1 MPKAPAAADDASMLE
16 GFLQNVRGTI
26 PISIEQIEIILRLV
40 AAAGV
45 PVKAYLDLSCAGG
58 VLAPAIL
65 DEFPQAHAF
74 LLQSTHS
81 QLESAR
87 MQLGPR
93 EGRAGFQIARFQ
105 SPAWVDLARGE
116 GPFDLITSGV
126 ETPLLPV
133 DRQQAFF
140 REVYELLNPGGLF
153 LSVEHVASATRWTQ
167 SPWDD
172 QMIEAIFGE
181 ELKKDR
187 TRPRTEVA
195 WEYYQKLAREGQKI
209 APLEVQCDWLRSIG
223 FESVD
228 CFLKVSELAVFGG
241 LKPAASAG
249 AGQFV
254 TGV

>member
-1 MPKAPAAADDASMLE
+1 MPKAAASADDATMLE

-26 PISIEQIEIILRLV
+26 PISIEQIEIILRLI

-45 PVKAYLDLSCAGG
+45 PVKAYADLSCAGG

-65 DEFPQAHAF
+65 DEYPKAHAL
-74 LLQSTHS
+74 LLQSTNS

-93 EGRAGFQIARFQ
+93 EGRAGFQVARFQ
-105 SPAWVDLARGE
+105 SPGWVELARGE

-140 REVYELLNPGGLF
+140 REVYDLLNPGGLF

-181 ELKKDR
+181 VLNKDR
-187 TRPRTEVA
+187 SRPRTEVA
-195 WEYYQKLAREGQKI
+195 WEYYQNLARQGQKI
-209 APLEVQCDWLRSIG
+209 APLEVQCDWLRTIG
-223 FESVD
+223 FREVD
-228 CFLKVSELAVFGG
+228 CYWKYFELAVFGG
-241 LKPAASAG
+241 LR
-249 AGQFV
+249 
-254 TGV
+254 

>member
-1 MPKAPAAADDASMLE
+1 MLE

-26 PISIEQIEIILRLV
+26 PIAIEQIETILRLV

-65 DEFPQAHAF
+65 DEYPQAHAL
-74 LLQSTHS
+74 LLQSTNS
-81 QLESAR
+81 QIEAAR

-93 EGRAGFQIARFQ
+93 EGRASFQVARFQ
-105 SPAWVDLARGE
+105 NAAWVESARGE

-126 ETPLLPV
+126 ETPLLPLE
-133 DRQQAFF
+133 RQQAFF
-140 REVYELLNPGGLF
+140 REAYGLLNPGGLF

-172 QMIEAIFGE
+172 RMIEAIFGE
-181 ELKKDR
+181 VLNKDR

-195 WEYYQKLAREGQKI
+195 WEYYQNLAREGQKI
-209 APLEVQCDWLRSIG
+209 APLEVQCDWLRTIG
-223 FESVD
+223 FESVE
-228 CFLKVSELAVFGG
+228 CFLKVAELAVFGG
-241 LKPAASAG
+241 LKPGGHAL
-249 AGQFV
+249 V
-254 TGV
+254 TEG